1 MPIPVGAQFYCL
13 IIQHSLFEGYRSN
26 STNLGNSG
34 APMIDMTQVAK
45 LNVPQE
51 PSWPELVVDVEI
63 QGNQ

>member
-1 MPIPVGAQFYCL
+1 
-13 IIQHSLFEGYRSN
+13 
-26 STNLGNSG
+26 
-34 APMIDMTQVAK
+34 MIDMTQVAK